1 MPKKDSTKFGL
12 VNMGRLKVLNDT
24 KLSRMSMSRSKRH
37 LRSIWYHS
45 EPSDFPYYP
54 NQFLSWDFFCLLYS
68 KLALAIFKM
77 RFSTI
82 DHCGAD

>member
-37 LRSIWYHS
+37 
-45 EPSDFPYYP
+45 
-54 NQFLSWDFFCLLYS
+54 QFGIIQNLQTSPIIQTSFLVGTFFAGSYR
-68 KLALAIFKM
+68 KIALV
-77 RFSTI
+77 
-82 DHCGAD
+82 